1 MRNLRASLQWVKSI
15 MFTVVIVLLLCSIL
29 LGFVLLS
36 LRQNLLESSQTVA
49 DYLQESLD
57 SKILEILKYQKV
69 LELDPTITSMKK
81 LPSKASEILADYY
94 DISVQLRSYTNVN
107 AVLESVQIYFKNAD
121 LIVGDLGCYEASSYY
136 KLDNWHSTTDFE
148 QWTMNLE
155 QGENGFFVIEHGG
168 KKKACYKKVIV
179 HNAEVVGYFLLR
191 LNSDELLRVPNT
203 TLITPSEYLSTAIL
217 LGPQVITQIGNSDEL
232 SVFLKEHTL
241 VAIKAQISADSYM
254 IYVCPSRFEPFTFLF
269 VSSLE
274 KPMAPLRLMLII
286 CISMLIVIG
295 LFALYISFILGRKN
309 ARPIEEMLEKMGVD
323 LEGKEN
329 AFALLEQNIDKLL
342 SEKSIRVGKLQE
354 QQDMISG
361 LFLNFILTGENLTE
375 SDAYSVASRYGLTF
389 ENPYF
394 TVSVIIMK
402 NSEDET
408 LRGKILSSFG
418 NKDVIVSYR
427 RGTYVLLF
435 NTEEIIPLKE
445 MAGQV
450 EQMAMDVFTD
460 IDVVIGIGLSYDQ
473 IIDIPLSYSEA
484 LFVASSG
491 KHSQDTDAC
500 CYSRDL
506 LLEEVKQSTNELHSL
521 LIQQKYRR
529 AKALVSAMY
538 KRDKT
543 EYANISD
550 LHDVYDPVGAVLLK
564 ALEQCKRDGL
574 LAGDVDTSQ
583 LFTFDGLASLALLTN
598 EVIDILAKARSMG
611 EKPVGPSIA
620 ERAKG
625 LIEKDFTN
633 PMLGLYY
640 VAENLGISNS
650 YLSTTYKATFGIGV
664 AHYINQLRIDLAKEL
679 ISSTDM
685 TVKDIAL
692 AIGFSSDISFIR
704 VFKRHES
711 YTPGMLR
718 KQ

>member
-36 LRQNLLESSQTVA
+36 LRQNLLASSQTVA
-49 DYLQESLD
+49 DYLQESID
-57 SKILEILKYQKV
+57 SKVLEILKYRRV

-81 LPSKASEILADYY
+81 LSSKVSEVPTEYY
-94 DISVQLRSYTNVN
+94 DISVQLRNYTNVN
-107 AVLESVQIYFKNAD
+107 SILESVQIYFRKAD
-121 LIVGDLGCYEASSYY
+121 LIVGDLGCFEAPSYY
-136 KLDNWHSTTDFE
+136 KLDNWNSSTDFE
-148 QWTMNLE
+148 KWSETLK
-155 QGENGFFVIEHGG
+155 QGENGFAVIEHGG
-168 KKKACYKKVIV
+168 KNKACYINAII
-179 HNAEVVGYFLLR
+179 HNSEVVGFFLIR
-191 LNSDELLRVPNT
+191 LNSDELLRVANT
-203 TLITPSEYLSTAIL
+203 TLLTPSEYLSTAIL
-217 LGPQVITQIGNSDEL
+217 LGQQVITQIGNSDEL
-232 SVFLKEHTL
+232 AAFLKEQT
-241 VAIKAQISADSYM
+241 VPAIKTQVSADSHM

-286 CISMLIVIG
+286 CISFIIVIG
-295 LFALYISFILGRKN
+295 LLALFISFILGRKN
-309 ARPIEEMLEKMGVD
+309 ARPIEAMLEKMGVD
-323 LEGKEN
+323 PDGKEN
-329 AFALLEQNIDKLL
+329 AFALLEQNIEKLL

-361 LFLNFILTGENLTE
+361 LFLNFILSGEVLSE
-375 SDAYSVASRYGLTF
+375 SEAYSVASRYGLTF

-394 TVSVIIMK
+394 TVSVITKK

-408 LRGKILSSFG
+408 LRGDILSFLG

-427 RGTYVLLF
+427 RGSYVLLF
-435 NTEEIIPLKE
+435 NTEEIVPQQELASHI
-445 MAGQV
+445 
-450 EQMAMDVFTD
+450 EQMVRAVFAD
-460 IDVVIGIGLSYDQ
+460 SDVVIGIGLVYDQ
-473 IIDIPLSYSEA
+473 IIDIPLSHSEA
-484 LFVASSG
+484 QYVASSDN
-491 KHSQDTDAC
+491 HSQDAC
-500 CYSRDL
+500 CYSMDL
-506 LLEEVKQSTNELHSL
+506 LPEEVKRSGNELHSL
-521 LIQQKYRR
+521 LIQQKFRQ
-529 AKALVSAMY
+529 AKALVTAMY

-543 EYANISD
+543 EYANLSD
-550 LHDVYDPVGAVLLK
+550 LRDIYDPVVAVLLK
-564 ALEQCKRDGL
+564 AMEQCKRDGL
-574 LAGDVDTSQ
+574 LAADIDTSQ
-583 LFTFDGLASLALLTN
+583 IFTFEDISSLALLTA
-598 EVIDILAKARSMG
+598 EVIDILAKSRTLG

-633 PMLGLYY
+633 PALGLYY
-640 VAENLGISNS
+640 VAAQMGISNS

-711 YTPGMLR
+711 HTPGMLR